1 MFMEPEEYGQRAE
14 ELIWSKVFYS
24 VIVRVRQCT
33 RVRSLSC
40 LLSSFRFHCLFLCLQ
55 QGLRLSRTLEMH
67 YRNHLLQGIGF
78 YQDLSLRLQNNY
90 NLRLHKGIDF
100 ARPPPNENETA
111 RHGLG
116 SSLYLGCG
124 LLDAANVDS
133 FDEEELMEQRQKRL
147 KKWALE
153 AVHRCLIYM
162 GDLSKFL
169 SQLGWQ
175 ENCFFTVCL
184 APYRSIFT
192 WIRASAFFLAA
203 RYQHDFFRENGAG
216 RCIATRYYSQ
226 ALLLVPD
233 AGLPFNQLAAL
244 DAASGHFH
252 MLFAVYDYWRC
263 LLAELPFDGARQNL
277 TLLLERNCKRYA
289 ELNEAAPPPAPAPQ
303 SGTGPPPQR
312 QLSEEQ
318 TRWV

>member
-1 MFMEPEEYGQRAE
+1 
-14 ELIWSKVFYS
+14 
-24 VIVRVRQCT
+24 
-33 RVRSLSC
+33 
-40 LLSSFRFHCLFLCLQ
+40 
-55 QGLRLSRTLEMH
+55 MH

-100 ARPPPNENETA
+100 ARPPPNENETV

-169 SQLGWQ
+169 LQLG
-175 ENCFFTVCL
+175 
-184 APYRSIFT
+184 
-192 WIRASAFFLAA
+192 
-203 RYQHDFFRENGAG
+203 
-216 RCIATRYYSQ
+216 
-226 ALLLVPD
+226 
-233 AGLPFNQLAAL
+233 
-244 DAASGHFH
+244 
-252 MLFAVYDYWRC
+252 
-263 LLAELPFDGARQNL
+263 
-277 TLLLERNCKRYA
+277 
-289 ELNEAAPPPAPAPQ
+289 
-303 SGTGPPPQR
+303 
-312 QLSEEQ
+312 
-318 TRWV
+318 